1 MTTKAL
7 KPIDELKGNIQ
18 RMEPEF
24 KKALPPHMLSDKFV
38 RCAMTLVQTNKDLQE
53 ADRTSVYAELT
64 KAAQDGLF
72 LDNREATLTTFNTKT
87 GGKVAKY
94 MPMVAGLLKKV
105 RNSGELASIT
115 AQVVYKND
123 KFKFWV
129 DGEGEHIIHEPN
141 FFSDRGEPIGVF
153 ALAKT
158 KDGGIYIEV
167 LTVSDVQK
175 IKSASRS
182 QKNGP
187 WSGAFELEMWKK
199 SAIRRLY
206 KKLPSSTDL
215 DITMTR
221 DDDMYDFSEPQAST
235 PAKKQKTQSAT
246 PVAEE
251 TPAVSTSET
260 IDVEAK
266 PKGNTSKKS
275 RLDKAMETQTED
287 FDESRDESY
296 NPEQHFDDASGE
308 FGEAPI

>member
-1 MTTKAL
+1 
-7 KPIDELKGNIQ
+7 
-18 RMEPEF
+18 MEPEF

-38 RCAMTLVQTNKDLQE
+38 RCAMTLVQTNKDLQD

-123 KFKFWV
+123 HFKFWV

-141 FFSDRGEPIGVF
+141 FFSDRGEPIGVY

-158 KDGGIYIEV
+158 KDGGVYIEP
-167 LTVSDVQK
+167 LTRDDVAK
-175 IKSASRS
+175 IKAASRS

-187 WSGAFELEMWKK
+187 WAGPFELEMWKK

-215 DITMTR
+215 DITMSR
-221 DDDMYDFSEPQAST
+221 DDDMYEFSESASA
-235 PAKKQKTQSAT
+235 PVKKQKTQ
-246 PVAEE
+246 
-251 TPAVSTSET
+251 AVVNEPPTDSEAET

-275 RLDKAMETQTED
+275 RLDKAMETQTSGD
-287 FDESRDESY
+287 DEAYS
-296 NPEQHFDDASGE
+296 PEQHFDDASGE